1 MFQLHVSLAK
11 SYTIVIVVEEVLTLV
26 YTYFALTRINDF
38 RTIWL
43 LFAKNSVWLNT
54 YHVPR
59 KIHPTFPEPA
69 TCCLSMS
76 IIMIKMLRFKPF
88 HFYFVSVESESNA
101 FVARIS
107 IFISLREA
115 FDVRE
120 DRGSTKD
127 EVKPCCN

>member
-76 IIMIKMLRFKPF
+76 IIMIKMLRLPK
-88 HFYFVSVESESNA
+88 
-101 FVARIS
+101 
-107 IFISLREA
+107 
-115 FDVRE
+115 
-120 DRGSTKD
+120 T
-127 EVKPCCN
+127 